1 MRTWLMKSEP
11 DVFSIEDLKREQRT
25 GWEGVRNYQA
35 RNSMRDDMQ
44 VGDFVLYYHSNA
56 EPSGI
61 AGLAKVVGPAE
72 PDPTQFDRTSE
83 YFDPT
88 SDRAEPRWVMVTVGF
103 VEAFKDVVSLA
114 QLKAEPKLQGMGV
127 LQKGQRLSVMPVS
140 AEHFAVV
147 LSLAKARTKV
157 KGLSPKG

>member
-1 MRTWLMKSEP
+1 M
-11 DVFSIEDLKREQRT
+11 
-25 GWEGVRNYQA
+25 
-35 RNSMRDDMQ
+35 
-44 VGDFVLYYHSNA
+44 
-56 EPSGI
+56 
-61 AGLAKVVGPAE
+61 
-72 PDPTQFDRTSE
+72 
-83 YFDPT
+83 
-88 SDRAEPRWVMVTVGF
+88 
-103 VEAFKDVVSLA
+103 VSLA